1 MSNSESDGPSENEW
15 DDRGELAWNEFD
27 WENYLREQDEVLSR
41 YLAFYEKFKDRAD
54 RIDHV
59 AHLMG
64 WDEESWSAE
73 EDELSPAS
81 RERTL
86 PELESKT
93 ELGDSAETG
102 EFDDSDP
109 YTLHKNP
116 IFVATKAI
124 YLSLK
129 QAWMKAS
136 ADAGRVPQG
145 LALSFQGSLF
155 RGEEQAT
162 LAIQALDFGDYALS
176 ISLFKRALRDL
187 NQSFSLLSEKK
198 FDENKFVVSAR
209 DDYFPKLFDLRE
221 IWLRVMNE
229 CREEL
234 ERPTDEDED

>member
-93 ELGDSAETG
+93 ELGSQQRRESSTI
-102 EFDDSDP
+102 
-109 YTLHKNP
+109 P
-116 IFVATKAI
+116 IPTRFI
-124 YLSLK
+124 RILSSWPPK
-129 QAWMKAS
+129 PS
-136 ADAGRVPQG
+136 TCR
-145 LALSFQGSLF
+145 SNR
-155 RGEEQAT
+155 RG
-162 LAIQALDFGDYALS
+162 
-176 ISLFKRALRDL
+176 
-187 NQSFSLLSEKK
+187 
-198 FDENKFVVSAR
+198 
-209 DDYFPKLFDLRE
+209 
-221 IWLRVMNE
+221 
-229 CREEL
+229 
-234 ERPTDEDED
+234 